1 MEVKKKDFEVAKKFS
16 FSFFNI
22 LKRLKF
28 CFAHG
33 GGALPF
39 TIGRIQH
46 GYSVRPDLCA
56 TDCSTP
62 PREFL
67 GSFYTDSLVHDK
79 RSLDLL
85 LDVVGRDR
93 VVLGT
98 DYPFPL
104 GDLDAGRMI
113 EHSDYSDELKVC
125 FFRIFY

>member
-1 MEVKKKDFEVAKKFS
+1 M
-16 FSFFNI
+16 FNFVVVVVVE
-22 LKRLKF
+22 KGLKF

-56 TDCSTP
+56 TECSQA
-62 PREFL
+62 PRDFL
-67 GSFYTDSLVHDK
+67 GRFYTDSLVHDK

-85 LDVVGRDR
+85 LDVIGRDR

-104 GDLDAGRMI
+104 GDLDAGRLI
-113 EHSDYSDELKVC
+113 DESSDYSDDLKVTMIV
-125 FFRIFY
+125 FQLIFTFCGSC

>member
-1 MEVKKKDFEVAKKFS
+1 M
-16 FSFFNI
+16 FFYVFYI
-22 LKRLKF
+22 CYYLLQRLKF

-46 GYSVRPDLCA
+46 GYKVRPDLCA
-56 TDCSTP
+56 TECEVE

-67 GSFYTDSLVHDK
+67 GRFYTDSLVHDK

-85 LDVVGRDR
+85 IDVIGRDR
-93 VVLGT
+93 VVLGS

-104 GDLDAGRMI
+104 GELDVGRLI
-113 EHSDYSDELKVC
+113 EQSDYSDDLKVTSFKPLSLL
-125 FFRIFY
+125 FFSS